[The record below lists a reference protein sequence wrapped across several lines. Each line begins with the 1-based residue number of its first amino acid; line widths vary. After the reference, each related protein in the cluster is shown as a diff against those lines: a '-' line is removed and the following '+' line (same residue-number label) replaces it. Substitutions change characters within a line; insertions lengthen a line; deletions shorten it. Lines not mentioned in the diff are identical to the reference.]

1 MIIDDVHILPDIF
14 QLKKV
19 WWWLTWQPDPIL
31 QKPQISYQ
39 VIIETLVFG
48 ISLYLLLIHRPW
60 PFWDLPNNND
70 TKSSYENLLPWM
82 ILEWFAVVLMKKKN
96 INCCFNEKMNFW
108 ISDVLSNYLR
118 KGITYGRIIAEELM
132 QMQNFNFRCWHDII
146 FAWITQ
152 AYCSQILDD
161 PFSTQM
167 ELVNFIMIIL
177 LMDAKKLIYM
187 VWI

>member
-1 MIIDDVHILPDIF
+1 MSSHDNKWCSHTTGYHSIE
-14 QLKKV
+14 KV
-19 WWWLTWQPDPIL
+19 WWWFTWQPDPIL

-39 VIIETLVFG
+39 VIIETLDFG

-82 ILEWFAVVLMKKKN
+82 ILEWFAVALMKKKN

-118 KGITYGRIIAEELM
+118 KEITYGRIIAEELM

-146 FAWITQ
+146 LFESRKHIVHKFWTT
-152 AYCSQILDD
+152 
-161 PFSTQM
+161 PFLHKWNS
-167 ELVNFIMIIL
+167 
-177 LMDAKKLIYM
+177 
-187 VWI
+187 